1 LLKIKMKGKQTRSS
15 NKYKID
21 WEWAKE
27 STVQQINQEQVEKVY
42 GVHFNSCSLTNDKT
56 HSKSNC
62 RSNPN
67 CLVHLGEANWI
78 SNTEVESA
86 VYTEVIENIV
96 RQDNQFLGLR
106 NLGATCYVN
115 SLLQVWF
122 FISDF
127 RSAIYSYRN
136 DFVRD
141 KVIKVDLLTDK
152 GFSLMGLDDNVDIES
167 HYYEKINISKKISDS
182 IKSSQAIHSSSQGRR
197 SLLNNLYES
206 VPEFVGNQ
214 EQILPALASICDYL
228 QLIFAF
234 LQFSKRRSLFTSYID
249 PSPLIKFLGLD
260 TNQQQDIQEF
270 CQLTMTLLETT
281 LSSQLDT
288 KVQSTIGT
296 LFQGRYSYI
305 TKCDSCKFI
314 SERNATFYELDLT
327 VAGHSTLEK
336 SFDDFFKKEK
346 LNGPNQYYCEVCQSK
361 RDASRWIGVDS
372 LPPVL
377 NIQLLRFIYDR
388 NTGQKKKL
396 KSILHF
402 PEVLD
407 MTKYIRHAPTDTS
420 FIYDIKAVLI
430 HRGAGTQS
438 GHYFTHIKE
447 DESKSWYVF
456 NDEAVYQLSGKKLQ
470 IDEDSMESD
479 DLSQSSKNPKPVK
492 AGYHASRSAYM
503 LVYTRRSS
511 IGEYSSDLKENVILP
526 RSIVK
531 IISED
536 NVSIKNWINAVTE
549 QMLSHTAAIGNRA
562 QEINRIYPSLSAD
575 TDQTYEWIP
584 TEWLLEWLRKQ
595 DFNSPIDN
603 KTVLCNH
610 KKLSPDSVSM
620 VKRINQIYANELY
633 KLYGG
638 GPRLTREDMCKQCVE
653 EKYRRIQ
660 FDTRLNN
667 DWKFIKSTITKTLPT
682 GQTEFWI
689 GKASLRNWKGLTI
702 KKFEKDISESS
713 LKTTTENS
721 EPAKEDAESDANLA
735 ADSATYDDEFEFN
748 QDLLCEEHGN
758 LTAEESNRQIVSEVV
773 WLMLKYYFP
782 EAASYPVGTPICHL
796 CEEIAK
802 AKVEDEE
809 TLRLY
814 AATEKKILSKIYS
827 NKSRP
832 SIEDEGEFYVIPLS
846 FVRKW
851 RNFIRQPIVKC
862 RPKQINLSEILCEHN
877 KLPFDPLMDLDG
889 DKIYV
894 NVTTEEW
901 VNLLNFYGS
910 TSGTCKEIKIT
921 VKDRLCECFPP
932 CCQICIDSLIERR
945 ATEIKTYRN
954 ARIYIS
960 KENPDDEKCIG
971 PSHDECEN
979 IQKESRKRSIT
990 TISPLRRSKRCR
1002 PGEVAVTISSDETLR
1017 DLKLKVM
1024 TEFQVAPFDQHLHL
1038 NGCELF
1044 DNDRTLGNSGI
1055 LPDCRLTLKIDLP
1068 VEITEEPREPEAG
1081 FMGTGLVSFSS

>member
-1 LLKIKMKGKQTRSS
+1 MKGKQTRSS

-234 LQFSKRRSLFTSYID
+234 LQFSKRR
-249 PSPLIKFLGLD
+249 
-260 TNQQQDIQEF
+260 
-270 CQLTMTLLETT
+270 
-281 LSSQLDT
+281 
-288 KVQSTIGT
+288 
-296 LFQGRYSYI
+296 
-305 TKCDSCKFI
+305 CDSCKFI

-336 SFDDFFKKEK
+336 SFDDFFKLTTVFEKLRSRLSDNTCGHSYCDITILLQKEK

-549 QMLSHTAAIGNRA
+549 QMLSHTAAISNRA

-689 GKASLRNWKGLTI
+689 GKVSLRNWKGLTI

-802 AKVEDEE
+802 ARVEDEE

-851 RNFIRQPIVKC
+851 RNFI
-862 RPKQINLSEILCEHN
+862 S
-877 KLPFDPLMDLDG
+877 
-889 DKIYV
+889 YV

-901 VNLLNFYGS
+901 VNLLNFYGT
-910 TSGTCKEIKIT
+910 TSETCKEIKIT

-1068 VEITEEPREPEAG
+1068 VEITEEPRG
-1081 FMGTGLVSFSS
+1081 QLNG